1 MPSLEWRFDLT
12 TSRPLW
18 LLAHVPV
25 AALGGLFA
33 WALGSI
39 LVIGIAELV
48 TGGATLRVVLFGGLL
63 FLVGG
68 PMSLLYLWPMLTDAD
83 QRPRI
88 EAFTSDEMPFTR
100 RSTVAAIAVGVL
112 VFPVLAAAGVS
123 SRGMRVFV
131 YLSVGL
137 VVPLTVFS
145 TRGRVE
151 DGTIRS
157 YGAAADLSAIR
168 GVRTLEVDGAV
179 LAWVSYAKGTGLLAP
194 RLLTMPA
201 TDRDRVLAAIRETET
216 APVDRNTDPI
226 VRGVLVTTGLAFL
239 AIAALVFVSL
249 DRDVYSRLYLSGV
262 VGSIGVLFLFVAWR
276 GV

>member
-18 LLAHVPV
+18 VLAHAPV

-33 WALGSI
+33 WALGAI
-39 LVIGIAELV
+39 LVLGIGGIV
-48 TGGATLRVVLFGGLL
+48 TGGVDFSVVLYGGLL

-68 PMSLLYLWPMLTDAD
+68 PVSLLYLWPMLTDAD

-88 EAFTSDEMPFTR
+88 EALTSDEMPFTR

-131 YLSVGL
+131 FLSVGL
-137 VVPLTVFS
+137 GLFVTVLS

-151 DGTIRS
+151 DGAIRS

-201 TDRDRVLAAIRETET
+201 ADRDRVLAAIREAET
-216 APVDRNTDPI
+216 APVDSDTDP
-226 VRGVLVTTGLAFL
+226 VVAGVLVATGLAFL
-239 AIAALVFVSL
+239 AVATLVFVTI
-249 DRDVYSRLYLSGV
+249 DRGIGMRAYLSGV
-262 VGSIGVLFLFVAWR
+262 VGVIGVLFLFVTWR
-276 GV
+276 GI

>member
-18 LLAHVPV
+18 VLAHAPV

-39 LVIGIAELV
+39 LVIGIAELI
-48 TGGATLRVVLFGGLL
+48 TGGANLRVVLFGGLL

-137 VVPLTVFS
+137 VVPLTIFS

-194 RLLTMPA
+194 RVLTMPA

-226 VRGVLVTTGLAFL
+226 VRVVLVATGLAFL
-239 AIAALVFVSL
+239 AVAALVFVSL
-249 DRDVYSRLYLSGV
+249 DRDVYSRLYLSGI